1 MITNNTCPHCGAEQD
16 TRDPALYYLCDSVKG
31 MPDIRTLKCLKR
43 QVAQQAAEIERLRGA
58 LSDIL
63 FGWHYIRLTHGD
75 LSGVDWDGCQN
86 NAVAALKK
94 VK

>member
-1 MITNNTCPHCGAEQD
+1 
-16 TRDPALYYLCDSVKG
+16 
-31 MPDIRTLKCLKR
+31 MPDHRTLKCFKT
-43 QVAQQAAEIERLRGA
+43 QVAHQAAEIERLRGA